1 MKRTLLL
8 YLVVAFC
15 AINSSALV
23 HHGESKLDD
32 KLYQYVTLCQKNLK
46 NQGVGLSM
54 LDTLYTKAKRAK
66 NLKVE
71 CIALYYRVNYYHLH
85 GKSEE
90 ERQEF
95 HRIAPLILR
104 TPYTEYY
111 FRAWNI
117 IIIENINNS
126 NFQEALAELIK
137 FKEEAFRMKNE
148 YGIIRSYMISG
159 DFYVKQHFYRLA
171 LPQYRKILA
180 LNSSKDDGNLVSL
193 YTRIGQCCMWLHRWD
208 EGEGYLLKAISV
220 SDEFAAVVPRMLL
233 LSLYCRKDVKD
244 KRQVEEA
251 YNMVQKSISTY
262 QALANDYRFYAECM
276 NDYYTLYQHCD
287 STFKKKFGDIDICV
301 DSLSYYTNKAKQY
314 EAEKNYELSS
324 LYYRKFGDYVNTL
337 RMSDEQCLLSSF
349 VPQMEYWKLK
359 HEKEMQ
365 RRRYAK
371 MKLQQSIDN
380 GLLLSLYDERD
391 RAAIQNRLKEQH
403 ILKNR
408 LDFQKMT
415 WQQGRKKLANARLRA
430 EQQSRSSILFKEKE
444 YWRILCINIVFWAL
458 VVLFIIYILNYYFTR
473 KRLRREKEKAEK
485 SEHIKS
491 LFFQNMNHEIRNPLN
506 AIMGFNEILNSEIGS
521 GLSKKEKDDYIGM
534 IETNSQLLLKLV
546 NDVLDLSNFEGGT
559 YQLTPTD
566 TDIYHLCHTALES
579 VRGRQNEGVEL
590 LLKTPAEAPE
600 PYMLHTD
607 AQRLQQVLTNY
618 LTNACKYTERGSI
631 TLSYEIMP
639 DSVRFAVADTGPGV
653 KPEDAEKVFERFQ
666 MLDKAKRGTGL
677 GLHICRIISKLLH
690 GKAYVDTQ
698 YSGGTRFVFDH
709 PLKAVFSLLIV
720 CCCSF
725 LSGHSQN
732 NPLHIQDHLYRY
744 YEKMEQQL
752 NTPQGGLMTD
762 SLFAMARKSG
772 DIDAQCLALM
782 SKTKHYRYLSREDL
796 LLKSFRQCE
805 KFCLSKSR
813 SKYLFK
819 AWGSVI
825 NYYLHHK
832 DFREALSQLQKY
844 QKLMFKLNDPYAISI
859 YCYEIGNYYT
869 VQQQNATALSYYLK
883 ALHSSK
889 EERPSIYTLIG
900 RSYFLLKDYKNS
912 VFYTKKALECC
923 KTDITR
929 INPVMI
935 LTQCYCMLGQKAEAV
950 NMLHELERLQ
960 RENPTRVSFANFYST
975 IYCYYTFIEHDK
987 DKALEALLA
996 SGSNNNPENI
1006 GAFYFSKHKYEVSNK
1021 YYKDYKKISEEW
1033 LNADWE
1039 DLFDAYI
1046 SRFDF
1051 WESIKQRNRLSMEN
1065 IRLQTEAADKKKQ
1078 LLMLKHEKNHWLLRR
1093 EEINIRQKRG
1103 ELNLQNLLVD
1113 QQQMKMEKQR
1123 ILEMGLKTRRQLYE
1137 QRVRWC
1143 MMSIAFTLLFLATL
1157 SGTIIYRLR
1166 RKQRKLCKE
1175 TFIAEA
1181 TERAKNHFYQR
1192 VNDKI
1197 YTSLHDIVNLNR
1209 RLNSEETSAWSDVRK
1224 AELMKRLARQSKY
1237 LNSIVNNV
1245 LDISKIESDTYTLQ
1259 ISTVDVDMLC
1269 RMALS
1274 KVESEVPRMVSL
1286 SFRPSRGAKGND
1298 SSPLLLQT
1306 DESRLIF
1313 VLATY
1318 LSNACRHTVAGS
1330 IVLAYDVLPD
1340 KIRFSVTDT
1349 GQSLSSEERAM
1360 IFTRYLSNNTAGNLG
1375 LSLYLVS
1382 LIAQLLDGRAYADST
1397 TASGACFVLELPL
1410 SSNHK

>member
-359 HEKEMQ
+359 HEK
-365 RRRYAK
+365 
-371 MKLQQSIDN
+371 
-380 GLLLSLYDERD
+380 
-391 RAAIQNRLKEQH
+391 
-403 ILKNR
+403 
-408 LDFQKMT
+408 
-415 WQQGRKKLANARLRA
+415 
-430 EQQSRSSILFKEKE
+430 
-444 YWRILCINIVFWAL
+444 
-458 VVLFIIYILNYYFTR
+458 
-473 KRLRREKEKAEK
+473 
-485 SEHIKS
+485 
-491 LFFQNMNHEIRNPLN
+491 
-506 AIMGFNEILNSEIGS
+506 
-521 GLSKKEKDDYIGM
+521 
-534 IETNSQLLLKLV
+534 
-546 NDVLDLSNFEGGT
+546 
-559 YQLTPTD
+559 
-566 TDIYHLCHTALES
+566 
-579 VRGRQNEGVEL
+579 
-590 LLKTPAEAPE
+590 
-600 PYMLHTD
+600 
-607 AQRLQQVLTNY
+607 
-618 LTNACKYTERGSI
+618 
-631 TLSYEIMP
+631 
-639 DSVRFAVADTGPGV
+639 
-653 KPEDAEKVFERFQ
+653 
-666 MLDKAKRGTGL
+666 
-677 GLHICRIISKLLH
+677 
-690 GKAYVDTQ
+690 
-698 YSGGTRFVFDH
+698 
-709 PLKAVFSLLIV
+709 
-720 CCCSF
+720 
-725 LSGHSQN
+725 
-732 NPLHIQDHLYRY
+732 
-744 YEKMEQQL
+744 
-752 NTPQGGLMTD
+752 
-762 SLFAMARKSG
+762 
-772 DIDAQCLALM
+772 
-782 SKTKHYRYLSREDL
+782 
-796 LLKSFRQCE
+796 
-805 KFCLSKSR
+805 
-813 SKYLFK
+813 
-819 AWGSVI
+819 
-825 NYYLHHK
+825 
-832 DFREALSQLQKY
+832 
-844 QKLMFKLNDPYAISI
+844 
-859 YCYEIGNYYT
+859 
-869 VQQQNATALSYYLK
+869 
-883 ALHSSK
+883 
-889 EERPSIYTLIG
+889 
-900 RSYFLLKDYKNS
+900 
-912 VFYTKKALECC
+912 
-923 KTDITR
+923 
-929 INPVMI
+929 
-935 LTQCYCMLGQKAEAV
+935 
-950 NMLHELERLQ
+950 
-960 RENPTRVSFANFYST
+960 
-975 IYCYYTFIEHDK
+975 
-987 DKALEALLA
+987 
-996 SGSNNNPENI
+996 
-1006 GAFYFSKHKYEVSNK
+1006 
-1021 YYKDYKKISEEW
+1021 
-1033 LNADWE
+1033 
-1039 DLFDAYI
+1039 
-1046 SRFDF
+1046 
-1051 WESIKQRNRLSMEN
+1051 
-1065 IRLQTEAADKKKQ
+1065 
-1078 LLMLKHEKNHWLLRR
+1078 NHWLLRR